1 MIIRCAPPNTKHPRF
16 STYKLNLLIGVV
28 CTAGNYTI
36 LSDAKIW
43 AFFIW
48 KVKVVNEREKS
59 FIDFNEVIRLNVF
72 TSISP
77 IGFVSAAFSTE
88 NRY

>member
-1 MIIRCAPPNTKHPRF
+1 MQKFGT
-16 STYKLNLLIGVV
+16 
-28 CTAGNYTI
+28 
-36 LSDAKIW
+36 
-43 AFFIW
+43 FFIW